1 MSLNEDYNNG
11 TFYFNDYWDS
21 INKKMI
27 MYEEELEKKE
37 ELISKLKQSLN
48 IEKAKSHS
56 YETKFKNIKDQYD
69 KFQAGKAKLNNAI
82 NLLKENLQSYEEKI
96 RELEE
101 IKLNNEKE
109 INRLKEQINSLTSQL
124 NMANSKLSSII
135 LNKTSQ
141 NIGKKISYF
150 RWNKKISKI
159 L

>member
-37 ELISKLKQSLN
+37 ELISKFKQSLN
-48 IEKAKSHS
+48 IEKAKSQS

-82 NLLKENLQSYEEKI
+82 NLLKEITTPNTVTEEYNCCK
-96 RELEE
+96 
-101 IKLNNEKE
+101 
-109 INRLKEQINSLTSQL
+109 
-124 NMANSKLSSII
+124 
-135 LNKTSQ
+135 
-141 NIGKKISYF
+141 
-150 RWNKKISKI
+150 
-159 L
+159 